1 MNYTEIIKNNNLPP
15 TDSRVVV
22 AMSGGVD
29 SSVTAAIL
37 KKIGYEVIG
46 VTMKLH
52 QSKKK
57 ANSKTCCSGVDI
69 ADARNVCKKLG
80 IRHYIID
87 LEERFKKSVVQNF
100 VNSYKNGET
109 PIPCIRCNQTV
120 KFTDL
125 INFTKKV
132 NGAILATGHYI
143 KRIENKNGIN
153 LYQANDEKK
162 DQSYFLFATTQDQL
176 KILRFPLGYFSKSQI
191 RELAQAFELSVADKR
206 ESQDICFIPDGD
218 YKEFLKQ
225 KKLVKK
231 KKGFIE
237 SFDGKIL
244 GEHEGIFNYTIG
256 QRKGIGIG
264 GLSGKP
270 KSSPYYVIEIDKK
283 NNKIIVGPRE
293 KLATYL
299 IYVKEVNFIS
309 MKIPDKPFEA
319 FVKVRSRR
327 NLISANIK
335 STKDSKVATIEL
347 KKPEFGIAPGQACVF
362 YSNKKKI
369 IGGGWIFSGE
379 KINS

>member
-1 MNYTEIIKNNNLPP
+1 MNYTEIIKNNNLPSI
-15 TDSRVVV
+15 DSRVVV

-37 KKIGYEVIG
+37 KKIGYDVIG

-57 ANSKTCCSGVDI
+57 NNPKTCCSGVDI

-80 IRHYIID
+80 IKHYIID

-100 VNSYKNGET
+100 VNSYINGET

-132 NGAILATGHYI
+132 NGTILATGHYI

-162 DQSYFLFATTQDQL
+162 DQSYFLFSTTQDQL
-176 KILRFPLGYFSKSQI
+176 KILRFPLGYFSKSKI
-191 RELAQAFELSVADKR
+191 RELAQTFGLSVADKR

-231 KKGFIE
+231 KKGF
-237 SFDGKIL
+237 SNP
-244 GEHEGIFNYTIG
+244 IFN
-256 QRKGIGIG
+256 
-264 GLSGKP
+264 
-270 KSSPYYVIEIDKK
+270 
-283 NNKIIVGPRE
+283 
-293 KLATYL
+293 
-299 IYVKEVNFIS
+299 F
-309 MKIPDKPFEA
+309 
-319 FVKVRSRR
+319 
-327 NLISANIK
+327 
-335 STKDSKVATIEL
+335 
-347 KKPEFGIAPGQACVF
+347 
-362 YSNKKKI
+362 
-369 IGGGWIFSGE
+369 
-379 KINS
+379 